1 MYLNMEGFIAILTII
16 VSIIGLVSWILILIA
31 LFRFFRHMQNVDVE
45 VERNIATIS
54 DTSCHVQGK
63 ISHGQLIF

>member
-1 MYLNMEGFIAILTII
+1 MESFIAILTII

-31 LFRFFRHMQNVDVE
+31 LFRFFRHMQNVDIE
-45 VERNIATIS
+45 VDQQRNIATIS
-54 DTSCHVQGK
+54 DTSCHVPRK